1 MSRKYFEE
9 EVIQQTLDYNYA
21 QHSDADKF
29 NIAYGIDKNF
39 LFGCGVS
46 IASVLLANPEK
57 ALAFHVFTDFFDSE
71 DQQRFE
77 ALAKQYA
84 TQIVVYLIDC
94 ERLKSLPS
102 TKTGP
107 MQHTLDSLS
116 PIIFQIKQIEYF
128 IWMQIL
134 HVRGV
139 FRNLL
144 ILISLK
150 MRLRLSLLKASWN
163 GGLSARLAWQ
173 RLGWFLAILMPVLF

>member
-1 MSRKYFEE
+1 MGLIKLS
-9 EVIQQTLDYNYA
+9 
-21 QHSDADKF
+21 
-29 NIAYGIDKNF
+29 
-39 LFGCGVS
+39 FGCGVS
-46 IASVLLANPEK
+46 IASVLIANREK
-57 ALAFHVFTDFFDSE
+57 ALAFHVFTDFFGPE
-71 DQQRFE
+71 DQQRFD

-102 TKTGP
+102 TKTAP
-107 MQHTLDSLS
+107 MQHTLDSLL
-116 PIIFQIKQIEYF
+116 PTIFQIKQIECF

-134 HVRGV
+134 HVREV

-150 MRLRLSLLKASWN
+150 MRLRRLLLKASWS
-163 GGLSARLAWQ
+163 GGLSARLARQ

>member
-21 QHSDADKF
+21 QYSDADKF

-57 ALAFHVFTDFFDSE
+57 ALAFHVFTDFFGSE

-84 TQIVVYLIDC
+84 TQIVVYL
-94 ERLKSLPS
+94 
-102 TKTGP
+102 
-107 MQHTLDSLS
+107 
-116 PIIFQIKQIEYF
+116 
-128 IWMQIL
+128 
-134 HVRGV
+134 
-139 FRNLL
+139 
-144 ILISLK
+144 
-150 MRLRLSLLKASWN
+150 
-163 GGLSARLAWQ
+163 
-173 RLGWFLAILMPVLF
+173 